1 MYGEFERSIYDKAWS
16 WEALSYQTLDS
27 KFEELFKKYYW
38 PDFVRDEYLDI
49 ERAIKPHFF
58 STYYT
63 HEYAISA
70 AIANQIAINI
80 YNDKAGF
87 TWEYINFISQ
97 WSSKTPAE
105 TLKEIWIDIN
115 NPSYIESVSD
125 TENEIMNE
133 MEIIINKLKDKK

>member
-1 MYGEFERSIYDKAWS
+1 MLFRS
-16 WEALSYQTLDS
+16 
-27 KFEELFKKYYW
+27 
-38 PDFVRDEYLDI
+38 
-49 ERAIKPHFF
+49 
-58 STYYT
+58 
-63 HEYAISA
+63 
-70 AIANQIAINI
+70 